1 MYQHDGYDKSGLSRW
16 IRTTGTKGENFHAK
30 LRRGTGPF
38 GVGVEAAHY
47 KHVLISFSYGVNA
60 GVRRRGMVSL
70 YRSTC
75 YSGYCDS
82 FELTCVF
89 PLQPDLG
96 HWRLD
101 IEDLIQNKIRQIW
114 NVTVFPHRDNMSE
127 FDAIEGFVA
136 AGLGPLS
143 HNPRFVTKS
152 DTPHRKLKGGLKF
165 MAQRMKVELPPLP
178 IQGKLE
184 YSLLRENLK
193 VTPTPNKQQLESWCE
208 QYKVKADGINVFPK
222 LPNLL
227 RAGAKQYQVG
237 QKIRLLGLHTE
248 EGFNKLLG
256 ELRTDVVLENPQ
268 QQERK
273 LLQLHEP
280 SSRHQSVSEQAAP
293 AVSIG
298 TSQSILQDSS
308 SPQSQMADNAETTQ
322 APAQATTTTLAV
334 EDRCKWWPICKSNK
348 SQCGGSRKSDCNVY
362 GNRGSYRQS
371 KPTDYELAR
380 AIRHETWT
388 NKRKSRD
395 CAFHPICKQKAVDC
409 GGWFQ
414 TGCCDYG
421 KNGTMAP
428 PGEIDLSLA
437 KKAAKSK
444 KQNERNK
451 AKRQQNSTK

>member
-1 MYQHDGYDKSGLSRW
+1 
-16 IRTTGTKGENFHAK
+16 
-30 LRRGTGPF
+30 
-38 GVGVEAAHY
+38 
-47 KHVLISFSYGVNA
+47 
-60 GVRRRGMVSL
+60 
-70 YRSTC
+70 
-75 YSGYCDS
+75 
-82 FELTCVF
+82 
-89 PLQPDLG
+89 
-96 HWRLD
+96 
-101 IEDLIQNKIRQIW
+101 
-114 NVTVFPHRDNMSE
+114 MSE

-268 QQERK
+268 QQERR
-273 LLQLHEP
+273 LLQRHEP
-280 SSRHQSVSEQAAP
+280 SSRHQSVSEQAAR

-298 TSQSILQDSS
+298 TSQSILRDSS

-322 APAQATTTTLAV
+322 AIPAQTNILAV

-362 GNRGSYRQS
+362 GNRGSSRQS
-371 KPTDYELAR
+371 KPTDHELAR
-380 AIRHETWT
+380 AFRSESWSEE
-388 NKRKSRD
+388 KKSRD
-395 CAFHPICKQKAVDC
+395 CAFYPICTKKAWDC
-409 GGWFQ
+409 GGWQ
-414 TGCCDYG
+414 KTGCCAYG
-421 KNGTMAP
+421 ANGSMSP
-428 PGEIDLSLA
+428 PGDDELSRA

-451 AKRQQNSTK
+451 ARRTAT